1 MDPILSVKLVG
12 SMLLNQFIIKTED
25 KNRGSPL
32 SDKKRL
38 VVSI

>member
-1 MDPILSVKLVG
+1 
-12 SMLLNQFIIKTED
+12 MLLNQFIIETED
-25 KNRGSPL
+25 KKRGSPL